1 MNNCIDDDLFSN
13 NDSVNEFINQL
24 DLFMEND
31 YEEKEYNHLDVLKD
45 KLKRNLVD
53 EMLFDEE
60 DLKVKK
66 TKTYDEIF
74 QNESIEDDNFLEQ
87 WIEYNNLES
96 EKEPNISKEDDLD
109 SNYNKLIYR
118 GQDYYVKK
126 RNFEFPICVMNNNLV
141 QVGIIKED
149 DVNNI
154 ILF

>member
-87 WIEYNNLES
+87 WFEYNNLES

>member
-66 TKTYDEIF
+66 TKIYDEIF

>member
-13 NDSVNEFINQL
+13 NDSVNEFINQV

-66 TKTYDEIF
+66 TKIYDEIF
-74 QNESIEDDNFLEQ
+74 QNESIEDDNF
-87 WIEYNNLES
+87 
-96 EKEPNISKEDDLD
+96 
-109 SNYNKLIYR
+109 
-118 GQDYYVKK
+118 
-126 RNFEFPICVMNNNLV
+126 
-141 QVGIIKED
+141 
-149 DVNNI
+149 
-154 ILF
+154 

>member
-96 EKEPNISKEDDLD
+96 EKEPNISKEDDID

-118 GQDYYVKK
+118 GQDYYIKK